1 MLLPYAAESY
11 PLTVRGRA
19 TGWVAACTKA
29 GGLAAQLLSLLAFVP
44 GLASASLLVLVP
56 VVAGFLLVLRY
67 GAETRGRDLR
77 ELEAATR

>member
-1 MLLPYAAESY
+1 MHAATQ
-11 PLTVRGRA
+11 P
-19 TGWVAACTKA
+19 VA
-29 GGLAAQLLSLLAFVP
+29 LVP

-56 VVAGFLLVLRY
+56 VVAGFLLLLRY

>member
-11 PLTVRGRA
+11 PLTVH
-19 TGWVAACTKA
+19 
-29 GGLAAQLLSLLAFVP
+29 AAQLLSLLAFVP

-56 VVAGFLLVLRY
+56 VGAVAQQQEEA